1 MTTRRKFLKTSAT
14 FTAFGILSSG
24 FLVGNNVKADSQNKV
39 GGQKNGSA
47 DGSFKSGKSDRSK
60 GGIRIGG
67 PLFCSESD
75 PELWAKTA
83 HDQGYRAVYA
93 PKIKISETDRI
104 KEFRAALKKYDL
116 VVAEVGRWCNLM
128 DLNEKKRQENLQ
140 KVTDGL
146 ALADELDAR
155 CCVDTA
161 GTLTDE
167 SWYGPHPKDLSK
179 EYLDYT
185 VENARK
191 IIDAVKPKRAKFA
204 YEAMGWCLPDGPDT
218 YLEMIQAVDRKEF
231 GAHLDVCN
239 MINSPRRFYN
249 ITGLINECFDT
260 LAPWIVSCHAKDLRW
275 ELELNI
281 HFVECVVGTGK
292 MDYPTFLKRL
302 YGLNRDVPLMTEHMK
317 NQKEYEACRD
327 YLFKTADENGI
338 PR

>member
-1 MTTRRKFLKTSAT
+1 MDIQPQRSRRDFLRTGLTASA
-14 FTAFGILSSG
+14 FALLSANSFGAADA
-24 FLVGNNVKADSQNKV
+24 GNEKES
-39 GGQKNGSA
+39 
-47 DGSFKSGKSDRSK
+47 KSVKSDLSK
-60 GGIRIGG
+60 GTKGAQGNRIRIGG
-67 PLFCSESD
+67 PLFCSDKD
-75 PELWAKTA
+75 PELWVKTA

-93 PKIKISETDRI
+93 PKILITETDRI
-104 KEFRAALKKYDL
+104 KEFRAALKKYDV

-128 DLNEKKRQENLQ
+128 DLNETKRQENLR

-146 ALADELDAR
+146 ALAEELGAR
-155 CCVDTA
+155 CCVDIA
-161 GTLTDE
+161 GTLTEE

-179 EYLDYT
+179 EYLDYA

-204 YEAMGWCLPDGPDT
+204 YEAMGWSLPDGPDS
-218 YLEMIQAVDRKEF
+218 YLEMIHAMDRKAF

-239 MINSPRRFYN
+239 MVNSPRRFYERDA
-249 ITGLINECFDT
+249 LINECFDK

-292 MDYPTFLKRL
+292 MNYSIYLKRL
-302 YGLNRDVPLMTEHMK
+302 AALGRDVPLMTEHMK

-327 YLFKTADENGI
+327 YLFKVADENNI